1 MCGWQCSPCL
11 NVAGAAALAEC
22 VAGKGRV
29 WQWLTPACGG
39 GQGVREVEEWM
50 SGSSGI
56 PLEEL
61 RPYMFLF
68 RDKDASGHL
77 LRRDY
82 F

>member
-1 MCGWQCSPCL
+1 M
-11 NVAGAAALAEC
+11 
-22 VAGKGRV
+22 

-50 SGSSGI
+50 SRSSGI

-77 LRRDY
+77 LRRALLVCRLVDQLL
-82 F
+82 